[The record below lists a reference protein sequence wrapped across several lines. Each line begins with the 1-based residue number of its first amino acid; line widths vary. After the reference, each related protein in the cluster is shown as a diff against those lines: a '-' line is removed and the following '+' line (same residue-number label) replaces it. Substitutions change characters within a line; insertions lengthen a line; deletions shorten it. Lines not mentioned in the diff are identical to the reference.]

1 MANSSRTRIRGPE
14 FPGERTEGQAHR
26 SPEREG
32 FSRAARAAHLGA
44 VPRARCLPESFLPLT
59 VVVFEILLAPGS

>member
-1 MANSSRTRIRGPE
+1 MPSDYR
-14 FPGERTEGQAHR
+14 GERTEGQAHR

-32 FSRAARAAHLGA
+32 SVRSAKASAERRAPHAWTLYRARARLS
-44 VPRARCLPESFLPLT
+44 ESFLPLT